1 MKEDLRKILRKSLLL
16 EASEVSTDRVVKLLN
31 SLEFK
36 NDVVSSGGE
45 IYAVGGIVRDALMGK
60 QSDDLDI
67 VVRGVP
73 YDKLY
78 DILTKYGKATD
89 TSNLNKED
97 KDFGATKFVSLNPK
111 FNELLDK
118 NNIRHEIDV
127 MLPRKDAKDPN
138 VRGHKGIKS
147 DVNPMYTIED
157 DLDRRDVTINA
168 IALGLDGSIIDKNGK
183 GQEDIKNGVIRA
195 VSEDSFI
202 EDPLRMLRAI
212 RFGSR
217 FNYKMDPVTLNLI
230 KSNAQLLADKK
241 ELPAERFLMEFK
253 KMIGKAD
260 LGIAVKQLV
269 ELGMYKPIFGVE
281 PKITDYSIFN
291 KADNLGEF
299 AFMLFDG
306 QPLTTIKSLVSK
318 NISNEVVILKYIE
331 ALVRYINEVKG
342 KNLKGGVLVKA
353 IANLFKL
360 SPYVFSQSLYVEPE
374 DSELASKMYHGE
386 IPVGESD
393 IAFKGE
399 DFQNFIID
407 AVKQNKGD
415 FTNKDGRVMGV
426 AKNLALEAIWNNI
439 ISNNVSQIKK
449 YLNNNKDKWLNY

>member
-1 MKEDLRKILRKSLLL
+1 MKEELSKILRKALLS
-16 EASEVSTDRVVKLLN
+16 EANQSSTNRVVKLLN

-36 NDVVSSGGE
+36 NDILAAGGE
-45 IYAVGGIVRDALMGK
+45 IYAVGGIVRDAIMGK

-78 DILTKYGKATD
+78 KILTKYGKATD

-147 DVNPMYTIED
+147 DVNPSYTIQD
-157 DLDRRDVTINA
+157 DLERRDITINA
-168 IALGLDGSIIDKNGK
+168 IALGLDGSIIDKDGR
-183 GQEDIKNGVIRA
+183 GQQDIKNGVIRA

-217 FNYKMDPVTLNLI
+217 FNYKMDPGTLNLI
-230 KSNAQLLADKK
+230 KQNAQLLADKK

-260 LGIAVKQLV
+260 LGRAVKQLV
-269 ELGMYKPIFGVE
+269 DLGMYKPIFGVDS
-281 PKITDYSIFN
+281 KISDFSIFN

-306 QPLTTIKSLVSK
+306 QPLATVKDLVSR
-318 NISNEVVILKYIE
+318 NISNEIVILKYVE
-331 ALVRYINEVKG
+331 ALVRYIHEVKY
-342 KNLKGGVLVKA
+342 KNLKGGELVKA

-360 SPYVFSQSLYVEPE
+360 SPYMLSQSSYVEPNHR
-374 DSELASKMYHGE
+374 ELASKMYHGE
-386 IPVGESD
+386 IPANESD

-399 DFQNFIID
+399 EFQNFIID
-407 AVKQNKGD
+407 AVKEKKGS
-415 FTNKDGRVMGV
+415 FTNKDGRLMGI
-426 AKNLALEAIWNNI
+426 AKNLALEAIWNNL
-439 ISNNVSQIKK
+439 ISNNANEIKQ
-449 YLNNNKDKWLNY
+449 YLIDNQGKWLI